1 MDFFNERKKNSKERG
16 NVEGS
21 KTLKR
26 PEHIRTREK
35 LFKAY
40 QPREAVKVMSY
51 IYKLANP
58 NLILSLALFG
68 SKG

>member
-1 MDFFNERKKNSKERG
+1 MKEKNSKERG

-40 QPREAVKVMSY
+40 QPKEAVK
-51 IYKLANP
+51 A
-58 NLILSLALFG
+58 
-68 SKG
+68 

>member
-1 MDFFNERKKNSKERG
+1 MKEKNSKERG
-16 NVEGS
+16 NIEGS

-40 QPREAVKVMSY
+40 QPREAVKAQFMSY
-51 IYKLANP
+51 I
-58 NLILSLALFG
+58 S
-68 SKG
+68 